1 MKHSSSFILIHIQE
15 IASQDVR
22 VIYLIDGKIISLT
35 C

>member
-1 MKHSSSFILIHIQE
+1 MKYSRSFVDIQE